1 MKEQYGDKV
10 WVSLEEDMEAVPK
23 TVEATECLLGR
34 RWATDPY
41 VFDLPPYPMCQ
52 NDEQIS
58 QELPPLTLA
67 AIKVAGHRS
76 CHSET
81 RQFMR
86 YRGRHLT
93 SSSESRY
100 SAVASDTC
108 DVPHELTDVC
118 STLSFVSTCVLNGVT
133 NQLIASCIP

>member
-1 MKEQYGDKV
+1 MKEQYGNKV
-10 WVSLEEDMEAVPK
+10 WVSLEEDMEAVSK

-76 CHSET
+76 CHSKT
-81 RQFMR
+81 RKFMR

-93 SSSESRY
+93 TSSESHY

-108 DVPHELTDVC
+108 SVSHELTDVC
-118 STLSFVSTCVLNGVT
+118 STISFVSTRMPNGVT
-133 NQLIASCIP
+133 H